1 MSQSKID
8 RARAWLRN
16 TPGAVAGQGGH
27 NATFAVATALIH
39 GFELNAGD
47 AETLLHEYNAKCLP
61 PWKPN
66 ELAHKLDQASKVP
79 HDKPRGWLLSAQSGI
94 GQGGTPISPTGKFV
108 VQKIQAIPQSDF
120 RFSTIDFL
128 KACFEPDEV
137 VCICNDIVSDD
148 EGRTRPN
155 SKGTFLKRD
164 EWIKNHFTPPISA
177 MWNGPDSRGAYVR
190 VNPCFDESGSDSG
203 VAAFRHVLVE
213 MDEKTKDEQWTILK
227 ESKLP
232 MSVVIDSGGKS
243 LHGWVRVDAANKEEW
258 SERRDVV
265 YRQLEALGIDPKN
278 KNASRF
284 SRLAGV
290 MRDGKEQKLLAI
302 NVGVVNWDAF
312 TDYLE
317 SQDMPQE
324 FSIDSIIEYDPKNDP
339 DNLIGDRWL
348 RRGSSLLF
356 VGQSGCGKSSMAAY
370 QGMKWASGEAW
381 FGVKPVRALK
391 VAYIQAENDIADQH
405 DALKGAAQMTFGK
418 ENWERG
424 LRSVDMLFFR
434 ETVRTG
440 TDFATMLRRLVRKT
454 KADLVY
460 IDPLLSYMGGNPAD
474 IEVCANFTR
483 HLLQPIM
490 METGVVLV
498 LVHHFPKPKG
508 KDDKPESVADLAY
521 SGFGSSDLTNWARE
535 VIVMKEVGFNN
546 PRKFMLGM
554 AKRADR
560 SGMTDKDGKVTG
572 SIMIQRGTGGDIS
585 WNYAEPE
592 KFVVDKA
599 AAKKPWTGRPKR

>member
-1 MSQSKID
+1 MNQSKID

-79 HDKPRGWLLSAQSGI
+79 HDKPRGWLLESNSGMV
-94 GQGGTPISPTGKFV
+94 QGGTPVSPTGKFV
-108 VQKIQAIPQSDF
+108 VRKIQAIPQSDF

-137 VCICNDIVSDD
+137 VCICNDIVS
-148 EGRTRPN
+148 RTRPN

-258 SERRDVV
+258 NERRDVV

-290 MRDGKEQKLLAI
+290 MRDGNEQKLLAI

-324 FSIDSIIEYDPKNDP
+324 FSLDSIIEYDPKNDP

-454 KADLVY
+454 KADVVY

-592 KFVVDKA
+592 KFVVDKESV
-599 AAKKPWTGRPKR
+599 KKPYSKGRYPKR

>member
-1 MSQSKID
+1 
-8 RARAWLRN
+8 
-16 TPGAVAGQGGH
+16 
-27 NATFAVATALIH
+27 
-39 GFELNAGD
+39 
-47 AETLLHEYNAKCLP
+47 
-61 PWKPN
+61 
-66 ELAHKLDQASKVP
+66 
-79 HDKPRGWLLSAQSGI
+79 
-94 GQGGTPISPTGKFV
+94 
-108 VQKIQAIPQSDF
+108 
-120 RFSTIDFL
+120 
-128 KACFEPDEV
+128 
-137 VCICNDIVSDD
+137 
-148 EGRTRPN
+148 
-155 SKGTFLKRD
+155 
-164 EWIKNHFTPPISA
+164 
-177 MWNGPDSRGAYVR
+177 
-190 VNPCFDESGSDSG
+190 
-203 VAAFRHVLVE
+203 
-213 MDEKTKDEQWTILK
+213 
-227 ESKLP
+227 
-232 MSVVIDSGGKS
+232 

-258 SERRDVV
+258 NERRDVV
-265 YRQLEALGIDPKN
+265 YRQLETLGIDPKN

-290 MRDGKEQKLLAI
+290 MRDGNEQKLLAI
-302 NVGVVNWDAF
+302 NVGSVNWDAF

-324 FSIDSIIEYDPKNDP
+324 FSLDSIIEYDPKNDP

-440 TDFATMLRRLVRKT
+440 SDFATMLRRLVRKT
-454 KADLVY
+454 KADVVY

-592 KFVVDKA
+592 KFVVDKES
-599 AAKKPWTGRPKR
+599 AKKPYSKGRYPKR

>member
-1 MSQSKID
+1 
-8 RARAWLRN
+8 
-16 TPGAVAGQGGH
+16 
-27 NATFAVATALIH
+27 
-39 GFELNAGD
+39 
-47 AETLLHEYNAKCLP
+47 
-61 PWKPN
+61 
-66 ELAHKLDQASKVP
+66 
-79 HDKPRGWLLSAQSGI
+79 
-94 GQGGTPISPTGKFV
+94 
-108 VQKIQAIPQSDF
+108 
-120 RFSTIDFL
+120 
-128 KACFEPDEV
+128 
-137 VCICNDIVSDD
+137 
-148 EGRTRPN
+148 
-155 SKGTFLKRD
+155 
-164 EWIKNHFTPPISA
+164 
-177 MWNGPDSRGAYVR
+177 
-190 VNPCFDESGSDSG
+190 
-203 VAAFRHVLVE
+203 
-213 MDEKTKDEQWTILK
+213 
-227 ESKLP
+227 
-232 MSVVIDSGGKS
+232 
-243 LHGWVRVDAANKEEW
+243 
-258 SERRDVV
+258 
-265 YRQLEALGIDPKN
+265 
-278 KNASRF
+278 
-284 SRLAGV
+284 
-290 MRDGKEQKLLAI
+290 
-302 NVGVVNWDAF
+302 
-312 TDYLE
+312 
-317 SQDMPQE
+317 MPQE
-324 FSIDSIIEYDPKNDP
+324 FSLDSIIEYDPKNDP

-560 SGMTDKDGKVTG
+560 SGMTDKEGKVTG

-592 KFVVDKA
+592 KFVVDKESVSR
-599 AAKKPWTGRPKR
+599 KPYSKGRYPKR